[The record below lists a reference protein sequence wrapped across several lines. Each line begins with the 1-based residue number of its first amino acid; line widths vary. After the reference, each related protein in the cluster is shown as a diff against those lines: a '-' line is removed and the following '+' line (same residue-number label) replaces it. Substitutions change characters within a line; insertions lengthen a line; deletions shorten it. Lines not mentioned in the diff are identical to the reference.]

1 MKLAQTISLRPLP
14 VKRALLKL
22 GRDISDARR
31 RRRISTAIM
40 AERASISLMTLNRVE
55 KGESG
60 VALGSYAKVLFSL
73 GMIERLADLVDV
85 RHDKIGLELEVE
97 QLPKRIR
104 KPKK

>member
-1 MKLAQTISLRPLP
+1 MNMMPTISSLPLP
-14 VKRALLKL
+14 VKRALHKL

-55 KGESG
+55 KGEAG

-104 KPKK
+104 KPRK